1 MNMETDNTNKPGV
14 NRKLPLIIIAV
25 GVVLMILM
33 IIFEDE
39 PGGIPVLLIVFGI
52 GWHVTTWLRSKSQSN
67 SE

>member
-1 MNMETDNTNKPGV
+1 METDNTNKPGV
-14 NRKLPLIIIAV
+14 NQKLPLIIIGV
-25 GVVLMILM
+25 GVVLMIFM

-52 GWHVTTWLRSKSQSN
+52 GWFVNTWLRSKSQSN